1 MSALTYNQ
9 KSFILDDKEIRLLS
23 GAMHYFR
30 TVPEYWEDRLI
41 KLRECGFNTVETY
54 VAWNL
59 HEPEEGQFVFEGI
72 ADIETFIKTAEKVGL
87 HVIIRPGPYICA
99 EWEFGG
105 FPYWLLTVPNIQ
117 LRCFNQ
123 PYLEKVDAFFDVL
136 FERLQPLLR
145 SNGGPIIAIQVENEY
160 GSYGNDQKYLQYMRD
175 SVKNRIGDELIF
187 TSDGPAASML
197 HGGMIEGVLETV
209 NFGSRTESAFE
220 QLKKYQPNAPLM
232 CMEFWHGWFDHWG
245 EEHHTRSSESVIETL
260 ESILEQNGSVNFYMA
275 HGGTNFGFYNGANH
289 NEADY
294 QPTITSYDYDGL
306 LTESGDV
313 TEKFLA
319 VRKVFENYVDLPEM
333 SLPAPIPKKQYG
345 KVTLTEHTG
354 LLDSL
359 NQISAPQKS
368 QSTLTMEAYG
378 QGYGF
383 IVYET
388 TIKGTY
394 GKQTLT
400 VQDVHDRGQVYVNG
414 EYVGLVERIGG
425 RSSIEVNITDE
436 ETKLQIVVE
445 NMGRVNYGPYLVDYK
460 GITEGVRLGNQF
472 LFDWTVY
479 PLLLNDLRPL
489 EYTTE
494 PAVNNYPYFHKG
506 ILKVDE
512 AADTFIELSGWAK
525 GVVFVNGHNLGRY
538 WNKGP
543 QQTLYVP
550 APFLQEGENEII
562 VLELHQHQ
570 QSVTFVDTPVLGA
583 VPLTASTN

>member
-1 MSALTYNQ
+1 MTALTFNPQ
-9 KSFILDDKEIRLLS
+9 SFLLDGKEIRLLS

-30 TVPEYWEDRLI
+30 TVPEYWEDRLL
-41 KLRECGFNTVETY
+41 KLKECGFNTVETY

-72 ADIETFIKTAEKVGL
+72 ADIERFIKTAEKVGL
-87 HVIIRPGPYICA
+87 HVIVRPGPYICA

-117 LRCFNQ
+117 LRCYNQ

-145 SNGGPIIAIQVENEY
+145 SNGGPIIAVQVENEY

-175 SVKNRIGDELIF
+175 SIKKRINDELLF

-209 NFGSRTESAFE
+209 NFGSRAEGAFE
-220 QLKKYQPNAPLM
+220 QLKQFQPNAPLM

-260 ESILEQNGSVNFYMA
+260 EGILQQNGSVNFYMA

-289 NEADY
+289 NEEVY

-313 TEKFLA
+313 TEKFFV
-319 VRKVFENYVDLPEM
+319 VRKTFEKYIDLPEM
-333 SLPAPIPKKQYG
+333 NLPRVTPKKQYG
-345 KVTLTEHTG
+345 DVYFTERAA

-359 NQISAPQKS
+359 NQLSNPVQS
-368 QSTLTMEAYG
+368 QTPLSMEEAG

-388 TIKGTY
+388 VIKGAY
-394 GKQTLT
+394 GKQTIT
-400 VQDVHDRGQVYVNG
+400 VQDVHDRGQIYLNG
-414 EYVGLVERIGG
+414 EYAGLVERIGG
-425 RSSIEVNITDE
+425 RSSIEVDISAE

-445 NMGRVNYGPYLVDYK
+445 NMGRVNYGPFLKDFK
-460 GITEGVRLGNQF
+460 GITEGVRAGNQF
-472 LFDWTVY
+472 LYGWTIY
-479 PLLLNDLRPL
+479 PLPLKDLSALTFSSDKAKENHPYLHRGTLNI
-489 EYTTE
+489 E
-494 PAVNNYPYFHKG
+494 
-506 ILKVDE
+506 E
-512 AADTFIELSGWAK
+512 AEDTFIDMSGWTK

-538 WNKGP
+538 WEIGP

-550 APFLQEGENEII
+550 APFLQKGENEIV
-562 VLELHQHQ
+562 VLELHDHKE
-570 QSVTFVDTPVLGA
+570 SIRFVDQPVLG
-583 VPLTASTN
+583 